1 MKYRHDG
8 VVGIDL
14 CGDPSRTPIA
24 HLAPAFLKAKEAGQ
38 RITLHFAEAPSSSTD
53 EELAELLSWRP
64 DRLGHVIH
72 VKDKFREEIVRA
84 KVGVELCLSCNV
96 HARMLVGAGGYEEH
110 HFGWWKE
117 SGVGVALCVW
127 SRHSHLNR
135 C

>member
-1 MKYRHDG
+1 M
-8 VVGIDL
+8 GIDL